1 MYKDIDLGNLLADP
15 VPVIADILDPMLGEL
30 PWKLMH
36 WESFQKLCAQL
47 IQRQYIGCHRHCK
60 NDPLTPT

>member
-1 MYKDIDLGNLLADP
+1 MHRDLMMYKDIDLGNLLADP

-60 NDPLTPT
+60 